1 MSEPRHLIVHGH
13 FYQPPRESPWT
24 GLISPESGAA
34 PYANWNERILA
45 ECYAANAVARVE
57 DGKLVRLRNNYE
69 RLNFDCGPTLMRWLE
84 RHGDNACRAM
94 LRGDEISR
102 GAHGGH
108 GNAIAQAYNHSI
120 LPLLS
125 PRDRELQIA
134 WGLAEFRHRF
144 GRQAEGI
151 WLPECAADEGTL
163 ESVAAAG
170 VKFVV
175 LGADQGQFRGAS
187 AADRSAGPFLWHG
200 AGPRVAIFRFDRELS
215 RAICAGGELAE
226 GRPLAESLVKAMLE
240 LSPGAALLLA
250 CDGEYFGHHR
260 RTGADQL
267 ARALAIVEQREDLAI
282 TNCAAYLAAHPAA
295 QGEFAISSAS
305 SWSCPHGIERWR
317 SDCGCRL
324 NPKLSQGWR
333 APLRA
338 AMEFTSA
345 HCEAIYARFAAPIV
359 SDPFAALKDSIG
371 LVIDP
376 AASAAERF
384 FARHR
389 VSDPAR
395 QERLTTLFE
404 MQHAA
409 HTTLTSCAWF
419 FDDFGGPEGRVALR
433 WAARAV
439 ELAAIFAPTIEP
451 ELLERLRAIRSGRRE
466 IGDAASLYLSL
477 KMRESRGRM

>member
-1 MSEPRHLIVHGH
+1 MNERRYLVVHGH

-34 PYANWNERILA
+34 PYANWNERILD
-45 ECYAANAVARVE
+45 ECYAANATARIE

-69 RLNFDCGPTLMRWLE
+69 QLNFDCGPTLMRWLQ
-84 RHGDNACRAM
+84 RHGDNAYRAM

-102 GAHGGH
+102 RARGGH

-125 PRDRELQIA
+125 PRDRNLQIA
-134 WGLAEFRHRF
+134 WGLAEFGYRF

-163 ESVAAAG
+163 ESAAAAG
-170 VKFVV
+170 VKFVI
-175 LGADQGQFRGAS
+175 LGSDQGRFHGAS
-187 AADRSAGPFLWHG
+187 AADRSTGPFLWRG
-200 AGPRVAIFRFDRELS
+200 AGASVAIFRFDRELS
-215 RAICAGGELAE
+215 RALCESHELGDGGRLADT
-226 GRPLAESLVKAMLE
+226 LIKVMLE

-267 ARALAIVEQREDLAI
+267 ARALAIVEQRDDLAI
-282 TNCAAYLAAHPAA
+282 TNCAAYLAAHPA
-295 QGEFAISSAS
+295 QGQFTIAAPS

-324 NPKLSQGWR
+324 NARLSQGWR
-333 APLRA
+333 APLRE
-338 AMEFTSA
+338 AMEFTAA
-345 HCEAIYARFAAPIV
+345 HCDAIYERFAAPLL
-359 SDPFAALKDSIG
+359 SDRFAALKDSIEFA
-371 LVIDP
+371 IDP
-376 AASAAERF
+376 ATSAAERF
-384 FARHR
+384 FARNR
-389 VSDPAR
+389 VSDPVA

-409 HTTLTSCAWF
+409 HTTQTSCAWF

-439 ELAAIFAPTIEP
+439 ELAATFAPTIEP
-451 ELLERLRAIRSGRRE
+451 ELLERLRAIRSDRRE

-477 KMRESRGRM
+477 KTRESRGRI

>member
-1 MSEPRHLIVHGH
+1 MSEPRYLIVHGH

-34 PYANWNERILA
+34 PYANWNERILD
-45 ECYAANAVARVE
+45 ECYVANATAQVE
-57 DGKLVRLRNNYE
+57 DGNLVRLHNNYE
-69 RLNFDCGPTLMRWLE
+69 QLDFDCGPTLMRWLE
-84 RHGDNACRAM
+84 RHGRNAYRAM
-94 LRGDEISR
+94 IRGDQLSR
-102 GAHGGH
+102 RAHDGR

-120 LPLLS
+120 LPLLA

-134 WGLAEFRHRF
+134 WGLAEFGYRF
-144 GRQAEGI
+144 GREAEGL
-151 WLPECAADEGTL
+151 WLPECAADQDTL
-163 ESVAAAG
+163 EAAAAAG
-170 VKFVV
+170 VKFVI
-175 LGADQGQFRGAS
+175 LGSDQGSFRGGA
-187 AADRSAGPFLWHG
+187 AADRSAGSFLWRG
-200 AGPRVAIFRFDRELS
+200 APASVAVLRFDRQLS
-215 RAICAGGELAE
+215 RALGAGGELAD
-226 GRPLAESLVKAMLE
+226 GRQLAETLIKVMLE

-260 RTGADQL
+260 RAGGDHL
-267 ARALAIVEQREDLAI
+267 ARALAMVAEREGLAI

-295 QGEFAISSAS
+295 GEFTIPAAS

-324 NPKLSQGWR
+324 SGKSSQAWR

-338 AMEFTSA
+338 AMEFTAA
-345 HCEAIYARFAAPIV
+345 HCDAVYERFAGPIV
-359 SDPFAALKDSIG
+359 KDPFAALKDSIS
-371 LVIDP
+371 LIIDP
-376 AASAAERF
+376 AAAAAERF

-389 VSDPAR
+389 VADPNA

-409 HTTLTSCAWF
+409 HATLTSCAWF

-439 ELAAIFAPTIEP
+439 ELAAIFAATVEP
-451 ELLERLRAIRSGRRE
+451 ELLERLRPIRSERRE
-466 IGDAASLYLSL
+466 VGDAASLYLSL
-477 KMRESRGRM
+477 KTRESRGRI